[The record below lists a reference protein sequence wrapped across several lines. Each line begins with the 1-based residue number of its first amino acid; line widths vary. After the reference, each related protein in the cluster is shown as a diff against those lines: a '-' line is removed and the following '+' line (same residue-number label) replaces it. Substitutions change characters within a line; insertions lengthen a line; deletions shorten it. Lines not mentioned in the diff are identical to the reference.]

1 MRHDPVWLISG
12 RWLMCIMVL
21 SVLAAAPARTQSSTV
36 EEMAAAVVT
45 VTARI
50 NPDGQT
56 VKNLGQKR
64 EGAGV
69 VIDASGLVLTIGYL
83 IVEAQSAEVTLHNG
97 RTVGAEIIGYDH
109 ETGFGLLKAQEA
121 LRVRPM
127 PIGSAAD
134 VKTGDRVVI
143 VGAGGVDALGSATV
157 SATREFA
164 GNWEYLLDTA
174 IFTTPPYPNWSGT
187 ALVNREGK
195 LLGIGSLIVGDT
207 TGKGDGIAGNMFVPI
222 DGLRPILGDLLA
234 TGRISSSAKPW
245 LGITADEMHGR
256 LFVRRVTPGGP
267 ADKAGIKARDQV
279 VGVNGEPIAT
289 LAAFYRKVW
298 ARGDAGVAVPIDVE
312 TDGAKRRVDV
322 TSGNRL
328 DYLKLGRTF

>member
-1 MRHDPVWLISG
+1 MQSQVARHIVR
-12 RWLMCIMVL
+12 RWRAYIMILVL
-21 SVLAAAPARTQSSTV
+21 LAATPAQAQGNTV
-36 EEMAAAVVT
+36 EEMAAAVVA

-64 EGAGV
+64 EGSGV
-69 VIDASGLVLTIGYL
+69 VIDASGLILTIGYL
-83 IVEAQSAEVTLHNG
+83 IVEAQTAEVKLNTG
-97 RTVGAEIIGYDH
+97 RTVPAEIVGYDH
-109 ETGFGLLKAQEA
+109 ETGFGLLRAQES
-121 LRVRPM
+121 LKVRPLSL
-127 PIGSAAD
+127 GASAE

-164 GNWEYLLDTA
+164 GNWEYLLDSA
-174 IFTTPPYPNWSGT
+174 IFTTPPYPNWAGT

-207 TGKGDGIAGNMFVPI
+207 TGKGDGVAGNMFVPI

-234 TGRISSSAKPW
+234 TGRISSSGKPW
-245 LGITADEMHGR
+245 LGITADEVHGR

-267 ADKAGIKARDQV
+267 ADKAGIKARDV
-279 VGVNGEPIAT
+279 VAGVNGEPTAT
-289 LAAFYRKVW
+289 LGAFYRKVW
-298 ARGDAGVAVPIDVE
+298 ARGDAGVSVPIDIE
-312 TDGAKRRVDV
+312 TDGTKRRVDV

-328 DYLKLGRTF
+328 DFLKLGRTF

>member
-1 MRHDPVWLISG
+1 
-12 RWLMCIMVL
+12 
-21 SVLAAAPARTQSSTV
+21 
-36 EEMAAAVVT
+36 
-45 VTARI
+45 
-50 NPDGQT
+50 
-56 VKNLGQKR
+56 
-64 EGAGV
+64 
-69 VIDASGLVLTIGYL
+69 
-83 IVEAQSAEVTLHNG
+83 
-97 RTVGAEIIGYDH
+97 
-109 ETGFGLLKAQEA
+109 
-121 LRVRPM
+121 
-127 PIGSAAD
+127 
-134 VKTGDRVVI
+134 
-143 VGAGGVDALGSATV
+143 
-157 SATREFA
+157 
-164 GNWEYLLDTA
+164 
-174 IFTTPPYPNWSGT
+174 
-187 ALVNREGK
+187 
-195 LLGIGSLIVGDT
+195 
-207 TGKGDGIAGNMFVPI
+207 MFVPI

-298 ARGDAGVAVPIDVE
+298 ARGAAGVAVPIDVE